1 MIEES
6 KGAIFFF
13 KFTNELPF
21 NVVIGYPK
29 YSSGAFLSASGVII

>member
-6 KGAIFFF
+6 KGANFF